1 MLFIICRERDS
12 NIYIIIIMVMVI
24 IFMTVFIIII
34 IIHVPF
40 LSLCFINNNLLKLLH
55 NMIYTTR
62 SMSENVHNW
71 QFRGKNGLPQENKVT

>member
-1 MLFIICRERDS
+1 MLFIICIERDS
-12 NIYIIIIMVMVI
+12 NICIIIIMAMVI

-34 IIHVPF
+34 HVPS

-55 NMIYTTR
+55 NMIYPSR

-71 QFRGKNGLPQENKVT
+71 QFRGKNGMPQENKVT